1 MTIRSILKRA
11 TSLLGAA
18 EGDPEVLPARPR
30 LLDALDSALG
40 ELARCFPL
48 QARCRITVQDGA
60 AELPPTVLT
69 PRGLYAEGKRVPFLL
84 DGNLLLA
91 EDGSYTLVYYR
102 VPPEAS
108 GMEETAELPY
118 PEDLQRALPFY
129 CAALYIM
136 GDDPALYAKLM
147 EQYNTKLAAALGYR
161 PSASVEGGGSL

>member
-48 QARCRITVQDGA
+48 QARCRITVRDGA

-108 GMEETAELPY
+108 AMEETAELPY

-129 CAALYIM
+129 CAALTVM